1 MNENYRPK
9 SAVTTSTSSHLPSV
23 VDKSSLRYQR
33 QWNPPL
39 LGELPSGF
47 LRISLND
54 TQRKLDRSNYLN
66 STSASQAISSLNV
79 VDSSG
84 SPESMMNSSFLQ
96 AKMEENQRNRQI
108 SSLND
113 DPEVAQFLEDERFAI
128 LLQNEEFVR
137 ELRLNRDF
145 MSTLSEESGIGGSGP
160 GGYS

>member
-1 MNENYRPK
+1 
-9 SAVTTSTSSHLPSV
+9 
-23 VDKSSLRYQR
+23 
-33 QWNPPL
+33 
-39 LGELPSGF
+39 
-47 LRISLND
+47 
-54 TQRKLDRSNYLN
+54 
-66 STSASQAISSLNV
+66 
-79 VDSSG
+79 
-84 SPESMMNSSFLQ
+84 MNSSFLQ